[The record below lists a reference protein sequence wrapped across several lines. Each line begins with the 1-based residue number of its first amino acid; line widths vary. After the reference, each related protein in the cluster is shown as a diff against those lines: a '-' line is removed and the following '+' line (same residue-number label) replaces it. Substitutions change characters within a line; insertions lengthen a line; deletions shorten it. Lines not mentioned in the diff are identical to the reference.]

1 MNFVHDQLDDGR
13 KFFTLMVI
21 GQCWRE
27 SVQ

>member
-13 KFFTLMVI
+13 ELCILTVI